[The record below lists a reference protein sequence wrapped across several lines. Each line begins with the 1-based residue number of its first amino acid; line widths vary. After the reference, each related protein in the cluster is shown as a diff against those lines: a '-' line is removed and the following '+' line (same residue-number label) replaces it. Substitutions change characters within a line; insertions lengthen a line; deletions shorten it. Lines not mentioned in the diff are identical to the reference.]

1 MFCDN
6 CGKQL
11 EDNKKGISWKV
22 LIAVTAVIIL
32 LAYLKPDENENRDL
46 AGKSAASTMQ
56 TTVNTNNSKDNSTS
70 FFTYNSELGGFSCR
84 FEEIEFYPNLK
95 QYKDNMV
102 IVFECEEF
110 EKRVRE
116 VIEKEEGEITYADVK
131 RIEELYCDYGEIT
144 STKELQYFSSL
155 RRLHLKTAESDL
167 EHLKTLKGL
176 VELDVKVGQNLKNV
190 NFIEE
195 LNDLQI
201 FAIWGETLEDGG
213 YPAID
218 LSALGKLEK
227 IKEVRV
233 TDIAICNNSFWSEME
248 GVKYI
253 ALENIDN
260 LELEA
265 IGQINGLEL
274 LSVGR
279 GVNNSTLDLSP
290 LSNCVNLLD
299 FSISGG
305 NGEVIGWDA
314 IGNCRNLQRLIIK
327 LEQATS
333 DTLGFIREL
342 TLLEQLHVYTP
353 FFDTSVLEN
362 CQKLKVIK
370 IDRTEELD
378 LAGMSGLLELKAV
391 DLRGNFEPGILCE
404 WNNLT
409 NITISSNEKLT
420 DVSIFKELPEL
431 ERISLVGCDNIN
443 DISALA
449 DFPSL
454 ERIEIYSCEGIS
466 QEEIDTVKEIIKKR
480 TQK

>member
-46 AGKSAASTMQ
+46 AAKSSASTMQ

-116 VIEKEEGEITYADVK
+116 IIEKEEGEITYADVK
-131 RIEELYCDYGEIT
+131 RIEELYCDYGKIT

-233 TDIAICNNSFWSEME
+233 TDIAISNNSFWCEME

-279 GVNNSTLDLSP
+279 GVNNSILDLSP

-314 IGNCRNLQRLIIK
+314 IGNCRNLQRLIIE
-327 LEQATS
+327 LDQATS

-353 FFDTSVLEN
+353 FFDTSALEN

-431 ERISLVGCDNIN
+431 ERICLVSCPNIN
-443 DISALA
+443 DISVLA

-454 ERIEIYSCEGIS
+454 ERIEINSCEGIS
-466 QEEIDTVKEIIKKR
+466 HEEIDTVKEIIKKR